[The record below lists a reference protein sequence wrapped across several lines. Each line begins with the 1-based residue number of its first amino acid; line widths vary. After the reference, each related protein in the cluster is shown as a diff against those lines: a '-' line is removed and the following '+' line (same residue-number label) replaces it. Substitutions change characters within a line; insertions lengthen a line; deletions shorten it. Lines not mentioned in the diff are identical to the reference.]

1 MSVTQRDFD
10 IMRLEAKEKVRKL
23 YEEWL
28 KAYLGKRVNQEPQ
41 KEKTNAN
48 LY

>member
-1 MSVTQRDFD
+1 MTTQRDFD

-28 KAYLGKRVNQEPQ
+28 KAYLGKRAEQ
-41 KEKTNAN
+41 KEKINDN
-48 LY
+48 Y

>member
-28 KAYLGKRVNQEPQ
+28 KAYLGKRLQDQ